1 MKTKII
7 AAFSV
12 LVCFIALF
20 LYIAKDW
27 GRVEANQVENQSS
40 STAHS
45 VIKGDKQIS
54 EPQSMPQIFETTHSK
69 KTSDNKP
76 IVQGQYSKDSKI
88 DPKLK
93 SIKIESVVVE
103 DPEEAFY
110 QDPQRLETVSKL
122 RQFTMPIKNI
132 MLFFPSFAYTGE
144 MELEVPSFT
153 NRRDNYD
160 GENYIVKSKFRMQ
173 KDDEGDFKL
182 YQTSESNSKKNVFSA
197 PIYNGSYYFV
207 DGETEYYDL
216 NGNQFFDD
224 KLSMVNE
231 MLDKENGEPLVRKK
245 WIEIITDIQPVIDLE
260 LISEAGETATWNI
273 VKRKDIDNNNQK
285 IILDNLIGTVTVRVE
300 DDVLTSAKFS
310 GSGTYQEGFM
320 KGATVSWKISL
331 NLTQIGTQ
339 GQVYLP

>member
-1 MKTKII
+1 MKSKVFAVI
-7 AAFSV
+7 A
-12 LVCFIALF
+12 LTVCFLIF
-20 LYIAKDW
+20 VIYISKDW
-27 GRVEANQVENQSS
+27 GSLEAKPIEAKQKTNITQIKPNQEKEEKQLIAKANSSENIISKKE
-40 STAHS
+40 STIDTEHTEN
-45 VIKGDKQIS
+45 KQI
-54 EPQSMPQIFETTHSK
+54 H
-69 KTSDNKP
+69 
-76 IVQGQYSKDSKI
+76 
-88 DPKLK
+88 PKLRN
-93 SIKIESVVVE
+93 IKISNVVVE
-103 DPEEAFY
+103 DPEENLSD
-110 QDPQRLETVSKL
+110 DPQRLATVSKL
-122 RQFTMPIKNI
+122 QQFTMPIKNI
-132 MLFFPSFAYTGE
+132 MIFFPSFAYTGE
-144 MELEVPSFT
+144 MELQVPSFT

-207 DGETEYYDL
+207 DGETEYYDSD
-216 NGNQFFDD
+216 GNQFFDD

>member
-1 MKTKII
+1 MKSKIFAAI
-7 AAFSV
+7 A
-12 LVCFIALF
+12 LTVCFLLVA
-20 LYIAKDW
+20 LYISKDW
-27 GRVEANQVENQSS
+27 GGLEAKPVEIKQTSNITTTNPNQEKEEKQFIVKENL
-40 STAHS
+40 
-45 VIKGDKQIS
+45 S
-54 EPQSMPQIFETTHSK
+54 E
-69 KTSDNKP
+69 
-76 IVQGQYSKDSKI
+76 SKI
-88 DPKLK
+88 SDKESTIDTENAEKKKIHPKLRN
-93 SIKIESVVVE
+93 IKISSVVVE
-103 DPEEAFY
+103 DPEENLTD
-110 QDPQRLETVSKL
+110 DPQRLATVSKL

-132 MLFFPSFAYTGE
+132 MIFFPSFAYTGE

-173 KDDEGDFKL
+173 KDDEGDFEL

-207 DGETEYYDL
+207 DGEAEYYDS

-231 MLDKENGEPLVRKK
+231 MLDKANGEPLVRKK

-273 VKRKDIDNNNQK
+273 VKRKDIDNNSQK
-285 IILDNLIGTVTVRVE
+285 IKLDNLNGAVTVRVE

-320 KGATVSWKISL
+320 KGAKVSWKISL